1 MCSSRYTERTNERM
15 CGCDE
20 DRCMYIVSI
29 RVSERERCK
38 EYKSHHTHTHMSS
51 WAELSR
57 AYEWVSERASEG
69 ERASDGERGRPK
81 RQERTRVC
89 MYGRA
94 GWRIYEKGY
103 GMVEEYERHL
113 PRRSNY
119 ALSNVHFVQAT
130 EAPCRRGAL
139 HGCRDDSA
147 QDRTT
152 ADIRTTRLFIYT
164 EQKKKINIWP
174 LVNGCTILSLC
185 CTTYAVFF
193 CCNGINMFVARS
205 YFQ

>member
-38 EYKSHHTHTHMSS
+38 EYKSHHTHTCRV
-51 WAELSR
+51 ELSWTE
-57 AYEWVSERASEG
+57 YTSEWVSEWAS
-69 ERASDGERGRPK
+69 AGERGRAK
-81 RQERTRVC
+81 RQERVHVC
-89 MYGRA
+89 MYGRV

-152 ADIRTTRLFIYT
+152 AAIRTTRLFILHRT
-164 EQKKKINIWP
+164 VKKIDIWP

-193 CCNGINMFVARS
+193 CNGINMFVTRS
-205 YFQ
+205 YFL